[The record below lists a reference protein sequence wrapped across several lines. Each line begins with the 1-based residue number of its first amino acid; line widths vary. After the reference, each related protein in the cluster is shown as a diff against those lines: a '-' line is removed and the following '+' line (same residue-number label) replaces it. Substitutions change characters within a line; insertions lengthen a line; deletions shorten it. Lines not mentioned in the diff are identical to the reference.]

1 MAGLISE
8 YEVFAN
14 SLDFD
19 DCGKKFLCQMSGK
32 KSGFNKEE
40 FTQFN
45 KKNFTLTSI
54 GGGVLMFL
62 LPLVFDKKNDRNL

>member
-45 KKNFTLTSI
+45 FKNLT
-54 GGGVLMFL
+54 
-62 LPLVFDKKNDRNL
+62 